1 MAEERATRRLV
12 IALIVG
18 GIMPVVDTTIVAIG
32 LHRIGEDLGAD
43 VATLQWVSTVYLLA
57 LAVVIPV
64 AGWVQARLGD
74 RNAWILA
81 SGIFLAASVL
91 CASASGIGELIAFRA
106 LQGAGAGLLLPLL
119 QTLPMQRAP
128 REAMARTMAV
138 MSVPISLGPVI
149 GPVLGGLVLSALDW
163 RWLFLI
169 NLPLGAVGLLLA
181 ALWLPGGRSGARTTL
196 DVIGLL
202 LLAPGLVG
210 VLLALS
216 NLAGG
221 TGAGEVAV
229 WVPAVTGLVL
239 LVAFVP
245 WTLGRRDPLVDLRL
259 LGVRSLRASTVAM
272 AFSGANLYA
281 ATFLLPLAL
290 QTDRGVSVLEAAL
303 LLIPQGV
310 GSLLARAGAG
320 RLVERGGPRAVAISG
335 FALVAVMTVPFAL
348 DDGTLALAVWAVVLF
363 VRGLGLGV
371 VLVPIMASGYLDVAP
386 DRMPHASAFSRMA
399 QQLGGAFGTATAAL
413 VLAAVTTASGT
424 RAGFDAAFVVVIGIC
439 AAAMA
444 ASLALP
450 GRRGVVR

>member
-1 MAEERATRRLV
+1 MTEERATRRLV

-64 AGWVQARLGD
+64 AGWVQASLGD

-91 CASASGIGELIAFRA
+91 CAMASGIGELIAFRA
-106 LQGAGAGLLLPLL
+106 LQGAGAGLLLPLM
-119 QTLPMQRAP
+119 QTLPMQRTP
-128 REAMARTMAV
+128 RAAMARTMAV

-149 GPVLGGLVLSALDW
+149 GPVLGGLVLSTLDW

-169 NLPLGAVGLLLA
+169 NLPLGAVGLVLA
-181 ALWLPGGRSGARTTL
+181 VLWLPGGRSGARTTL
-196 DVIGLL
+196 DAIGLL

-229 WVPAVTGLVL
+229 WVPAVVGLVL

-259 LGVRSLRASTVAM
+259 LGVRTLRASTVAM
-272 AFSGANLYA
+272 AFLGANLYA

-290 QTDRGVSVLEAAL
+290 QADRGVSVLEAAL

-320 RLVERGGPRAVAISG
+320 RLVARWGPRAVAISG

-450 GRRGVVR
+450 GRQGVAR

>member
-91 CASASGIGELIAFRA
+91 CASASGVGELIAFRA

-149 GPVLGGLVLSALDW
+149 GPVLGGLVLSSLDW

-196 DVIGLL
+196 DFIGLL

-290 QTDRGVSVLEAAL
+290 QADRGVSVLEAAL

-320 RLVERGGPRAVAISG
+320 RLVARGGPRAVAISG

>member
-149 GPVLGGLVLSALDW
+149 GPVLGGLVLSSLDW

-320 RLVERGGPRAVAISG
+320 RLVARGGPRAVAISG

-399 QQLGGAFGTATAAL
+399 QQLGGAFGTTTAAL

>member
-1 MAEERATRRLV
+1 M
-12 IALIVG
+12 
-18 GIMPVVDTTIVAIG
+18 
-32 LHRIGEDLGAD
+32 
-43 VATLQWVSTVYLLA
+43 
-57 LAVVIPV
+57 
-64 AGWVQARLGD
+64 
-74 RNAWILA
+74 
-81 SGIFLAASVL
+81 
-91 CASASGIGELIAFRA
+91 
-106 LQGAGAGLLLPLL
+106 
-119 QTLPMQRAP
+119 
-128 REAMARTMAV
+128 
-138 MSVPISLGPVI
+138 
-149 GPVLGGLVLSALDW
+149 LSSLDW

-290 QTDRGVSVLEAAL
+290 QADRGVSVLEAAL

-320 RLVERGGPRAVAISG
+320 RLVARGGPRAVAISG

>member
-32 LHRIGEDLGAD
+32 LDRIGEDLGAD

-149 GPVLGGLVLSALDW
+149 GPVLGGLVLSSLDW

-320 RLVERGGPRAVAISG
+320 RLVARGGPRAVAISG

>member
-1 MAEERATRRLV
+1 MTEERATRRLV

-91 CASASGIGELIAFRA
+91 CAAASGIGELIAFRA
-106 LQGAGAGLLLPLL
+106 LQGAGAGLLLPLM
-119 QTLPMQRAP
+119 QTLPMQRTP
-128 REAMARTMAV
+128 RAAMARTMAV

-149 GPVLGGLVLSALDW
+149 GPVLGGLVLSTLDW

-169 NLPLGAVGLLLA
+169 NLPLGAVGLVLA
-181 ALWLPGGRSGARTTL
+181 VRWLPGGRSGARTTL
-196 DVIGLL
+196 DAIGLL

-229 WVPAVTGLVL
+229 WLPAVVGLVL

-259 LGVRSLRASTVAM
+259 LGVRTLRASTVAM
-272 AFSGANLYA
+272 AFLGANLYA

-290 QTDRGVSVLEAAL
+290 QADRGVSVLEAAL

-310 GSLLARAGAG
+310 GSLLARVGAG
-320 RLVERGGPRAVAISG
+320 RLVARWGPRAVAISG

-348 DDGTLALAVWAVVLF
+348 DDGTLALAVWVVVLF

-424 RAGFDAAFVVVIGIC
+424 RVGFDAAFVVVIGIC

>member
-32 LHRIGEDLGAD
+32 LDRIGEDLGAD

-149 GPVLGGLVLSALDW
+149 GPVLGGLVLSSLDW

-290 QTDRGVSVLEAAL
+290 QADRGVSVLEAAL

-320 RLVERGGPRAVAISG
+320 RLVARFGPRAVAISG